1 MEEGLLALTGRQ
13 KRHSEALNMLMEK
26 AGIQGYLTTDDL
38 IEVIPESDQ
47 DTERMSVL
55 LFALRQRGVDIY
67 ESEGETESSSADDDY
82 QPYEPVQTGVIDSI
96 SSDDTV
102 GLYLKEMSRVPLLS
116 LEEEINL
123 AIRIEDGRRA
133 KLECL
138 KSNGRK
144 TSSIHRQ
151 IESII
156 EGGLLAREHLI
167 KANTR
172 LVVSIAKR
180 YMGRGVAFLD
190 LIQEGNLGL
199 MKAVEKFD
207 YHRGFRFSTYATWWI
222 RQSITRAIAD
232 QARTIR
238 VPVHMIDR
246 IRQLY
251 KATHDLEQKLGRTPT
266 VEELAKAVELPV
278 RRVQWTLMVSWLP
291 LSLESPVG
299 DDEESELGMF
309 IEDEFSPTP
318 LQSAYET
325 MLREKLEEVLG
336 TISPREARILRLRFG
351 LDNGI
356 PYTLEEVGKK
366 FGLTR
371 ERIRQIEGQALHR
384 LRHPRR
390 ARQLKEYL

>member
-1 MEEGLLALTGRQ
+1 MALTGRQ
-13 KRHSEALNMLMEK
+13 KRHKEALNMLMEK

-67 ESEGETESSSADDDY
+67 ESEGETESSSDDDDY
-82 QPYEPVQTGVIDSI
+82 QPYEPVQTGVIDTI

-251 KATHDLEQKLGRTPT
+251 KANHDLEQKLGRTPT
-266 VEELAKAVELPV
+266 VEELAEAVELPV

-318 LQSAYET
+318 LQSVYET